1 MKNSKKK
8 LGSVLIIALLIASC
22 GNETQPN
29 ESSNNSATSDSNSQ
43 NNTHTQN
50 KQNLDSINKALS
62 EIKVRIYN
70 HEELAFDSEGWCIME
85 DNSVKIKEVKDFNTT
100 KSYTC
105 EKGNYIQK
113 LTIEGMFNGIDVRFL
128 DSKEKIV
135 QEFKKYNLQNSVSY
149 SDVDYQPVNQQEQKR
164 KDKFYQAWFEKA
176 CKIQLVYNDSVFYTA
191 TWKNNGYFVQ

>member
-1 MKNSKKK
+1 
-8 LGSVLIIALLIASC
+8 
-22 GNETQPN
+22 
-29 ESSNNSATSDSNSQ
+29 
-43 NNTHTQN
+43 
-50 KQNLDSINKALS
+50 
-62 EIKVRIYN
+62 
-70 HEELAFDSEGWCIME
+70 ME
-85 DNSVKIKEVKDFNTT
+85 DNSAKIKEVKDFKTT

-113 LTIEGMFNGIDVRFL
+113 LTIEGMFNGIDIRFL

-164 KDKFYQAWFEKA
+164 KDKFYQTWFEKA